1 MTKIKNSHDLH
12 LRLPAGYWQELL
24 QHCDRTGESHSHVI
38 RAALAEYLDIQHHTL
53 WQVSTS
59 TAVLEGVSDGCLRVS
74 DLREHGDFGI
84 GTFDRLDGEGIL
96 LNGQC
101 WQARADGS
109 LREVPDEE
117 LTPFFVV
124 THFHPDQTHQF
135 LNLNG
140 WQDLCD
146 RLDSLR
152 PTNNLFMAIRVQ
164 GVFEQIQLRTMS
176 LSEQGEN
183 LLSAASHQVEFD
195 HQNLSGTMVGFW
207 SPSYAS
213 SLNIPGYHFHFV
225 SDDLRHGGH
234 VLDQSAVLSADVN
247 VELQLESDLRLAL
260 PQTNAFM
267 EADLSR
273 DPTALLSVAEALS
286 E

>member
-1 MTKIKNSHDLH
+1 
-12 LRLPAGYWQELL
+12 
-24 QHCDRTGESHSHVI
+24 
-38 RAALAEYLDIQHHTL
+38 
-53 WQVSTS
+53 
-59 TAVLEGVSDGCLRVS
+59 
-74 DLREHGDFGI
+74 
-84 GTFDRLDGEGIL
+84 
-96 LNGQC
+96 
-101 WQARADGS
+101 
-109 LREVPDEE
+109 
-117 LTPFFVV
+117 
-124 THFHPDQTHQF
+124 
-135 LNLNG
+135 
-140 WQDLCD
+140 
-146 RLDSLR
+146 
-152 PTNNLFMAIRVQ
+152 
-164 GVFEQIQLRTMS
+164 MS